1 MWDLHL
7 KSVSQTYGF
16 KVIYIVMAD
25 SEEEEE
31 FKGEEGAAGW
41 TADVLQGDKARQRL
55 RRDRGE
61 SSRSFWTFSLK

>member
-25 SEEEEE
+25 SEEEE
-31 FKGEEGAAGW
+31 FKGEEGASG
-41 TADVLQGDKARQRL
+41 
-55 RRDRGE
+55 
-61 SSRSFWTFSLK
+61 